1 MRNSKERRHS
11 QAIVTFPLED
21 STHDLVTSER
31 RKTRDR
37 RLSNLEAEERQLLLS
52 EMPWLTFYK
61 LT

>member
-1 MRNSKERRHS
+1 MRNSRDRRRSHS
-11 QAIVTFPLED
+11 VVTFPLENGAR
-21 STHDLVTSER
+21 DLVTSER

-37 RLSNLEAEERQLLLS
+37 RLDNLEAEERQLLLS

>member
-1 MRNSKERRHS
+1 MRNAKERRHS
-11 QAIVTFPLED
+11 HTIVTFPLED
-21 STHDLVTSER
+21 SAHDFVTSER

-61 LT
+61 LI

>member
-1 MRNSKERRHS
+1 MRNPKERRHS
-11 QAIVTFPLED
+11 HSIVTFPLED
-21 STHDLVTSER
+21 SAHDYVTTDR

-37 RLSNLEAEERQLLLS
+37 RLGNLEEEERQLLLS

>member
-1 MRNSKERRHS
+1 MRNTKERRHS
-11 QAIVTFPLED
+11 QVLVTFPLED
-21 STHDLVTSER
+21 NMHDFVTSER

-52 EMPWLTFYK
+52 EMPWLTFYN

>member
-1 MRNSKERRHS
+1 MRNQKERRHS
-11 QAIVTFPLED
+11 HSIVTFPLED
-21 STHDLVTSER
+21 SAHDYVTRER

-37 RLSNLEAEERQLLLS
+37 RLGNLEEEERQLLLS

>member
-11 QAIVTFPLED
+11 HNVVTFPLEG
-21 STHDLVTSER
+21 SAHGFVTSER

-37 RLSNLEAEERQLLLS
+37 RMGNLEAEEKQLLLS

>member
-1 MRNSKERRHS
+1 MRNTKERRHS
-11 QAIVTFPLED
+11 HVLITFPLED
-21 STHDLVTSER
+21 SMHDIVTSER

-37 RLSNLEAEERQLLLS
+37 RLSNLEVEERQLLLS

>member
-1 MRNSKERRHS
+1 MRNPKERRHS
-11 QAIVTFPLED
+11 QSIVTFPLED
-21 STHDLVTSER
+21 SERDYVTTNR

-37 RLSNLEAEERQLLLS
+37 RLGNLEEEERQLLLS

>member
-1 MRNSKERRHS
+1 MRNSRERRHS
-11 QAIVTFPLED
+11 QTIVTFPLGD
-21 STHDLVTSER
+21 GTRDFVTAER

>member
-11 QAIVTFPLED
+11 HTIVMFPLED
-21 STHDLVTSER
+21 SAHDFVTLER

>member
-1 MRNSKERRHS
+1 MRNSKDRRHLHT
-11 QAIVTFPLED
+11 IVTFPLED
-21 STHDLVTSER
+21 SAHDFVTAER

-37 RLSNLEAEERQLLLS
+37 RLSNLEAEEKQLLLS

>member
-1 MRNSKERRHS
+1 M
-11 QAIVTFPLED
+11 FPLED
-21 STHDLVTSER
+21 SAHDFVTLER

-37 RLSNLEAEERQLLLS
+37 RLGNLEAEERQLLLS

>member
-1 MRNSKERRHS
+1 MRNTKERRHS
-11 QAIVTFPLED
+11 HTIVTFPLED
-21 STHDLVTSER
+21 SAHDFIPSER